1 MPPLLKA
8 AAIAIGAVALL
19 ILFILSLRGTLTIA
33 YDGEFSLYFRV
44 LFFNIKLLPW
54 KKRKKRYRKTMSARK
69 AKRIRIKARRKAE
82 RRRLRRK
89 KPVPEEQKKPEEPKK
104 EPTSLPKIPI
114 RPIARELID
123 IMATA
128 TEAVAIIVKRFTHHL
143 RIKVARFKVTVA
155 TGDPAVTAVTYGA
168 ASQIINVLLPIL
180 STVKNFKLPPK
191 DEFGVSVDFTKET
204 PDIDIKLSFSL
215 CVWNFVDIW
224 LRAAF
229 GALSKYVDRKG
240 GVDNTFKSL
249 AELFGSFMPQ
259 DNNKPAK
266 KPTTKK
272 APTKKENKK

>member
-8 AAIAIGAVALL
+8 AAIVIGTVALL
-19 ILFILSLRGTLTIA
+19 IIFILSLRGTLTIA
-33 YDGEFSLYFRV
+33 YDGEFSLFFRV

-69 AKRIRIKARRKAE
+69 AKRIRLKARRKAE
-82 RRRLRRK
+82 RRRLRKK
-89 KPVPEEQKKPEEPKK
+89 KPIPEEPKEPQEPK
-104 EPTSLPKIPI
+104 EKGELPKIPI

-128 TEAVAIIVKRFTHHL
+128 TEAVAIVVKRFTHHL

-155 TGDPAVTAVTYGA
+155 TNDPAVTAVTYGA

-191 DEFGVSVDFTKET
+191 EQFGVAVDFTKET

-215 CVWNFVDIW
+215 RVWHIADIW
-224 LRAAF
+224 LRGAF

-240 GVDNTFKSL
+240 GVDKTFKSL
-249 AELFGSFMPQ
+249 AELFGSFMP
-259 DNNKPAK
+259 PAD
-266 KPTTKK
+266 KK
-272 APTKKENKK
+272 AAKADHHNSEEKK